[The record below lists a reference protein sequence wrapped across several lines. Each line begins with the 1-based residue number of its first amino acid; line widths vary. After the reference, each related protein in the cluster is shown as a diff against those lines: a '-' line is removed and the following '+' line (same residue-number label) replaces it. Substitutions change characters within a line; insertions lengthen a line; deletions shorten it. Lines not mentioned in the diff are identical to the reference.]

1 MYYWTPGSLSQQLGI
16 MRNALKENT
25 PASLAFNYLLNF
37 N

>member
-16 MRNALKENT
+16 MRNALKNT
-25 PASLAFNYLLNF
+25 PASLEFNYLLNF